1 MARPRGSKKQRAFAM
16 RKLNGAEGKLLGY
29 CRVSTTEQ
37 GEHGHSLDGQR
48 TRLQA
53 TADRE
58 GFVLVDVVTEV
69 ASGRKDRDGLKEAQE
84 RIIAGEAQGLL
95 VPKVDRLGRS
105 TIALLKF
112 VAWAEENHVDI
123 LSVDEG
129 WVVRTDPATGQ
140 VRVDG
145 MFTGRAWFA
154 ELEARKISERTK
166 EGLAAAK
173 AKGVKLG
180 RPAENVGEVAQRAT
194 ELRRQ
199 GLPWATIADT
209 LNAEG
214 FTTARGGK
222 FYPATVGRM
231 IERTDPTA
239 NPVGGY
245 RR

>member
-1 MARPRGSKKQRAFAM
+1 M

-29 CRVSTTEQ
+29 CRVSTVDQ

-58 GFVLVDVVTEV
+58 GFVLVDVVAEV
-69 ASGRKDRDGLKEAQE
+69 ASGRKDRDGLKEAQA
-84 RIIAGEAQGLL
+84 RIMAGEAQGLL

-129 WVVRTDPATGQ
+129 WVVRTDQATGQ
-140 VRVDG
+140 VKVDG

-166 EGLAAAK
+166 EGLAAAR

-180 RPAENVGEVAQRAT
+180 RPALNTELQERAT
-194 ELRRQ
+194 DLRRQ
-199 GLPWATIADT
+199 GKTLQQIADT
-209 LNAEG
+209 FNDEGHRTATGAEYKP
-214 FTTARGGK
+214 TTVARM
-222 FYPATVGRM
+222 VNRV
-231 IERTDPTA
+231 DPSA

-245 RR
+245 NRGGD

>member
-1 MARPRGSKKQRAFAM
+1 M
-16 RKLNGAEGKLLGY
+16 RKLNGAAGKLLGY
-29 CRVSTTEQ
+29 CRVSTTGQ

-48 TRLQA
+48 SRLQ
-53 TADRE
+53 DRAEHE
-58 GFVLVDVVTEV
+58 GFALVGIVTEV
-69 ASGRKDRDGLKEAQE
+69 ASGRKDRDGLKELQE
-84 RIIAGEAQGLL
+84 RIIAGEAQGLI

-105 TIALLKF
+105 TIGLLKF
-112 VAWAEENHVDI
+112 VAWAEENQVDI

-129 WVVRTDPATGQ
+129 WVVRTDQATGQ
-140 VRVDG
+140 VKVDG

-180 RPAENVGEVAQRAT
+180 RPAENVGEVAERAT

-199 GLPWATIADT
+199 GLPWATIAKM
-209 LNAEG
+209 LNEEG
-214 FTTARGGK
+214 YTTARGGN

-231 IERTDPTA
+231 IERTDPAA

-245 RR
+245 R